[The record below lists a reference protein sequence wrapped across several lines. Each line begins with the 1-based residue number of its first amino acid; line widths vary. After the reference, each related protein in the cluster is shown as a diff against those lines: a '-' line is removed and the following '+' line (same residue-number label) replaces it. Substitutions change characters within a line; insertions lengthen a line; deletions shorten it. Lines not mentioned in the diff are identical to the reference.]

1 MDYIFGIRP
10 VIEAIK
16 ANKEIDK
23 ILLQKGLIGERY
35 KELLDL
41 LKERN
46 ISVQYVPYQKLNRVT
61 KKNHQGVI
69 AFVSLIEYQNLE
81 NVLPM
86 IYESGEDPFLLIL
99 DQISDVRNM
108 GAIVRT
114 AECAGVHAIIVP
126 SKGSAQINADAAKTS
141 AGAIHRVPI
150 CRSDNLKKDIDF
162 LQQSG
167 IKLIAATEK
176 AEEMYTK
183 ADYKQPIAIIM
194 GSEEKGIS
202 HELLK
207 MAEEKVK
214 IPLKGE
220 IASLNVSVA
229 TGVIVYEALRQKTQ

>member
-23 ILLQKGLIGERY
+23 ILLQKGLIGETY

-46 ISVQYVPYQKLNRVT
+46 VLVQYVPYQKLNRVT

-69 AFVSLIEYQNLE
+69 AFVSLIEYQDLE

-114 AECAGVHAIIVP
+114 AECAGVHAVIVP
-126 SKGSAQINADAAKTS
+126 SKGSAQINADAVKTS

-150 CRSDNLKKDIDF
+150 CRSDNLKKDINF

-176 AEEMYTK
+176 AEEIYTEV
-183 ADYKQPIAIIM
+183 DYKQPIAIIM

-229 TGVIVYEALRQKTQ
+229 VGVIVFEALRQKE

>member
-16 ANKEIDK
+16 ANKEVDK
-23 ILLQKGLIGERY
+23 VLLQKGLTGETY

-46 ISVQYVPYQKLNRVT
+46 ISMQYVPYQKMDRIT
-61 KKNHQGVI
+61 KKLHQGVI
-69 AFVSLIEYQNLE
+69 AFISLIEYQKLE

-150 CRSDNLKKDIDF
+150 CRSDNLKKELDF

-176 AEEMYTK
+176 AEGIYTEV
-183 ADYKQPIAIIM
+183 DYKQPIAIIM

-229 TGVIVYEALRQKTQ
+229 VGVIVFEALRQKE

>member
-23 ILLQKGLIGERY
+23 ILLQKGLIGETY

-46 ISVQYVPYQKLNRVT
+46 FLVQYVPYQKLNRVT

-69 AFVSLIEYQNLE
+69 AFVSLVEYQDLE

-114 AECAGVHAIIVP
+114 AECAGIHAIIVP

-150 CRSDNLKKDIDF
+150 CRSDNLKKDVDF

-176 AEEMYTK
+176 AEEIYTK
-183 ADYKQPIAIIM
+183 IDYKQPIAIIM

-214 IPLKGE
+214 IPLRGE
-220 IASLNVSVA
+220 IGSLNVSVA
-229 TGVIVYEALRQKTQ
+229 TAVIVYEAIRQKK

>member
-16 ANKEIDK
+16 ANKEVDK
-23 ILLQKGLIGERY
+23 VLLQKGLTGETY

-41 LKERN
+41 LRERN
-46 ISVQYVPYQKLNRVT
+46 ISMQYVPYQKMDRIT
-61 KKNHQGVI
+61 KKLHQGVI
-69 AFVSLIEYQNLE
+69 AYISLIEYQKLE

-114 AECAGVHAIIVP
+114 AECAGIHAIIVP

-141 AGAIHRVPI
+141 VGAIHRVPI
-150 CRSDNLKKDIDF
+150 CRSDNLKKEIDF
-162 LQQSG
+162 LKQSG
-167 IKLIAATEK
+167 IKIIAATEK

-183 ADYKQPIAIIM
+183 TDCNQPIAIIM

-202 HELLK
+202 YELLK

-220 IASLNVSVA
+220 IGSLNVSVA
-229 TGVIVYEALRQKTQ
+229 TAVIVYEALRQKK